1 MPEAAPSKRS
11 SSRLGWYVRRVSRM
25 SPGEVAWRVREQAL
39 RRAWSRRQV
48 RPAQVAAL
56 LPLPSDGSAVARRF
70 TAVLPPDAS
79 SAISAAAAQAILAT
93 ADRIMG
99 GEWEMLGIVRT
110 DMKDPDWF
118 HDPSTGRRSDPQV
131 CAFRLNHRDEG
142 VVGNIKQVWEV
153 SRLQH
158 LTLLAAA
165 WYLTRDDAYAER
177 VDAQLR
183 AWWAANPFL
192 SGVNWTSGIELGV
205 RLMNWAW
212 IRRLLDEWPGATGLF
227 EGNDLA
233 RRQIRWHQQYLAA
246 FESRGSSANN
256 HLIAE
261 AAGQLAASCAF
272 PWFPESTRW
281 RRRSAALLEKS
292 LRDNTFPSGINREL
306 ASDYHGFVFELGL
319 FAAIEAAAAGTP
331 VSDDCWR
338 LLCAM
343 ADGMA
348 AMVDARL
355 RPPRQGDS
363 DEGRVVLLD
372 SPGHNRWPALLSLAA
387 ALFGPLDWWPSV
399 APDAGSVLGSA
410 LAGGPRAVAGRPDAR
425 PSRFTDAG
433 MAILRTGAAS
443 SSREPQAAPE
453 IWCRC
458 DGGPHGFLSIA
469 AHAHADALSVEV
481 RCDGVDILADPGT
494 YCYHGEPEWR
504 SYFRSTVGHNTVEI
518 DGRDQSQQSG
528 PFMWARQA
536 RTREIPVSDPE
547 VAWTAEHDGYSVLS
561 PAARHRR
568 SVRLDPAGRAIT
580 ITDVIDSGGHGVRMA
595 FHLGPDV
602 AVDVAAGVAGAPC
615 VATLT
620 WTSPGSAGAAR
631 LELPGDLEWRAHRG
645 ETGPIMGWY
654 SAGLGERAPAVTLLG
669 SGRCAPGVVLVTKL
683 RFGGTENLLD
693 PADSSNA
700 VSLGASGASSVG
712 RQVTPSE
719 AR

>member
-1 MPEAAPSKRS
+1 
-11 SSRLGWYVRRVSRM
+11 M
-25 SPGEVAWRVREQAL
+25 SPGEIAWRLREQAL

-48 RPAQVAAL
+48 RPGQVTAL
-56 LPLPSDGSAVARRF
+56 PPLPADGPAGARRF

-79 SAISAAAAQAILAT
+79 SAISSAASQALIAAADQ
-93 ADRIMG
+93 IMG
-99 GEWEMLGIVRT
+99 GEWKMLGLVRA

-118 HDPSTGRRSDPQV
+118 ADPSTGRRSDPEE
-131 CAFRLNHRDEG
+131 CAFRLDHRDEA
-142 VVGNIKQVWEV
+142 VVGNVKQVWEV

-177 VDAQLR
+177 VDTQLR

-192 SGVNWTSGIELGV
+192 SGVNWTSGIELGI

-212 IRRLLDEWPGATGLF
+212 IRRLLGEWPGVTGLF
-227 EGNDLA
+227 EENDLA
-233 RRQIRWHQQYLAA
+233 LHQVRWHQLFLAG

-272 PWFPESTRW
+272 PWFAESPRW
-281 RRRSAALLEKS
+281 RRQSAALLERS

-306 ASDYHGFVFELGL
+306 ASDYHGFVFELGV
-319 FAAIEAAAAGTP
+319 FAAVEAAASGAP

-343 ADGMA
+343 ADSMA
-348 AMVDARL
+348 AIVDTRL

-372 SPGHNRWPALLSLAA
+372 APEHNRWPALLSLAA
-387 ALFGPLDWWPSV
+387 AVFGPLDWWPPV
-399 APDAGSVLGSA
+399 APDAGSVLVAA

-433 MAILRTGAAS
+433 VAIIRTDPA
-443 SSREPQAAPE
+443 AAPE

-481 RCDGVDILADPGT
+481 RFDGVDILADPGT
-494 YCYHGEPEWR
+494 YCYHGEQEWR

-518 DGRDQSQQSG
+518 GGRDQSQQSG

-536 RTREIPVSDPE
+536 RTREITVSEPGL
-547 VAWTAEHDGYSVLS
+547 AWTAEHDGYAALS

-568 SVRLDPAGRAIT
+568 SVRLDPAGRTIA
-580 ITDVIDSGGHGVRMA
+580 ITDVIDSGEHDVRMA

-602 AVDVAAGVAGAPC
+602 AAEVTAG

-620 WTSPGSAGAAR
+620 WASPEGVRAAR
-631 LELPGDLEWRAHRG
+631 LELPGELEWDSHQG
-645 ETGPIMGWY
+645 ETGPILGWY

-669 SGRCAPGVVLVTKL
+669 RGRCTPGVVLVTKL
-683 RFGGTENLLD
+683 SFAGSESLLD
-693 PADSSNA
+693 SADSSQA
-700 VSLGASGASSVG
+700 VSLGASGVG
-712 RQVTPSE
+712 YAGRRETRAE
-719 AR
+719 AI

>member
-1 MPEAAPSKRS
+1 MPEAPFLRRS
-11 SSRLGWYVRRVSRM
+11 TAKAGWYLRRVSRM

-48 RPAQVAAL
+48 RPGQVAAL
-56 LPLPSDGSAVARRF
+56 PPLPSAGPAATRQF
-70 TAVLPPDAS
+70 TSVLP
-79 SAISAAAAQAILAT
+79 AAAAAGLPAAAREALIDA

-99 GEWEMLGIVRT
+99 GTWEMLGVART

-118 HDPSTGRRSDPQV
+118 RDPETGRRSDPEAY
-131 CAFRLNHRDEG
+131 AFRIDHRDEG
-142 VVGNIKQVWEV
+142 VVGNVKQVWEV

-177 VDAQLR
+177 VDGQLR
-183 AWWAANPFL
+183 SWWAANPFL

-212 IRRLLDEWPGATGLF
+212 IRRLLDDWPGAPGLF

-233 RRQIRWHQQYLAA
+233 LRQIRWHQQYLAA

-272 PWFPESTRW
+272 PWFAESARW
-281 RRRSAALLEKS
+281 RHQSAALLERS

-306 ASDYHGFVFELGL
+306 ASDYHGFVFELGV
-319 FAAIEAAAAGTP
+319 FAAVEAAAAGTP

-348 AMVDARL
+348 ALVDARL

-372 SPGHNRWPALLSLAA
+372 APGHNRWPALLALAA
-387 ALFGPLDWWPSV
+387 ALFGPLGWWPPV
-399 APDAGSVLGSA
+399 PPDAGSVLVPA
-410 LAGGPRAVAGRPDAR
+410 LAGGPRAVAGRPGTR
-425 PSRFTDAG
+425 PSRFADAG
-433 MAILRTGAAS
+433 ITIMRAG
-443 SSREPQAAPE
+443 QDGAPE

-458 DGGPHGFLSIA
+458 DAGPHGFLSIA

-494 YCYHGEPEWR
+494 YCYHGMPEWR

-518 DGRDQSQQSG
+518 GGRDQSQQSG

-536 RTREIPVSDPE
+536 STREIAVSATGMAGM
-547 VAWTAEHDGYSVLS
+547 AWTAEHDGYSVLS
-561 PAARHRR
+561 PAAGHRR
-568 SVRLDPAGRAIT
+568 SVRLDPAGRFIE
-580 ITDVIDSGGHGVRMA
+580 ITDVIDGGGHDVRMA

-602 AVDVAAGVAGAPC
+602 AVEVAAC
-615 VATLT
+615 VATLA
-620 WTSPGSAGAAR
+620 WASPEGTRTAS
-631 LELPGDLEWRAHRG
+631 LDLPDGLEWQPHRG
-645 ETGPIMGWY
+645 EADPILGWY
-654 SAGLGERAPAVTLLG
+654 SPGLGERVPAVTLLG
-669 SGRCAPGVVLVTKL
+669 SGRCSAGVELVTRL
-683 RFGGTENLLD
+683 RFAGSEILLD
-693 PADSSNA
+693 SADSSRA
-700 VSLGASGASSVG
+700 VSS
-712 RQVTPSE
+712 
-719 AR
+719 